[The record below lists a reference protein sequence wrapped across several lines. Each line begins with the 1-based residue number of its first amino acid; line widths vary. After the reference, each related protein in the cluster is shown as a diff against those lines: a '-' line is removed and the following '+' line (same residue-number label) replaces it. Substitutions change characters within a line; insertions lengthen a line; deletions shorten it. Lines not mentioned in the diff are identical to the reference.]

1 MLTDAQWAM
10 LEPLIEACRPK
21 GKTPP
26 RDLRR
31 TMSAILWRHQNGAK
45 WRSVPSELGPWSR
58 AAQTFIR
65 WARLGVWERL
75 LGLAQERGV
84 QLGMRF
90 LDGTSIRAH
99 QKAAGARQ
107 KGALKLS
114 GTQVR
119 RLGALVGAM
128 APRPASSLMGWDER
142 WPSSWL
148 PVRRMNSLMP
158 SRFSTAC
165 QVYRS
170 GWSQTGA
177 TPATPFVSTSG
188 SVVRV
193 RRSPPSATRHPSPA
207 QTGSTTT
214 ATSLSGSGP
223 GSRSGEPSPP
233 ATRRLPQASWA
244 SSPSQ
249 PHAIGS
255 SHNRP

>member
-75 LGLAQERGV
+75 LGLAQEQGDH
-84 QLGMRF
+84 LGMTF

-99 QKAAGARQ
+99 QKAAGARR

-114 GTQVR
+114 ETQVR
-119 RLGALVGAM
+119 RLGALVAAM
-128 APRPASSLMGWDER
+128 AARPA
-142 WPSSWL
+142 
-148 PVRRMNSLMP
+148 
-158 SRFSTAC
+158 
-165 QVYRS
+165 
-170 GWSQTGA
+170 
-177 TPATPFVSTSG
+177 
-188 SVVRV
+188 
-193 RRSPPSATRHPSPA
+193 
-207 QTGSTTT
+207 
-214 ATSLSGSGP
+214 
-223 GSRSGEPSPP
+223 
-233 ATRRLPQASWA
+233 
-244 SSPSQ
+244 
-249 PHAIGS
+249 
-255 SHNRP
+255 

>member
-10 LEPLIEACRPK
+10 LEPLMEACRPK

-65 WARLGVWERL
+65 WARVGVWERL

-84 QLGMRF
+84 QLGMTF

-114 GTQVR
+114 ETIVK
-119 RLGALVGAM
+119 RLAALVVAM
-128 APRPASSLMGWDER
+128 APRLA
-142 WPSSWL
+142 
-148 PVRRMNSLMP
+148 
-158 SRFSTAC
+158 
-165 QVYRS
+165 
-170 GWSQTGA
+170 
-177 TPATPFVSTSG
+177 
-188 SVVRV
+188 
-193 RRSPPSATRHPSPA
+193 
-207 QTGSTTT
+207 
-214 ATSLSGSGP
+214 
-223 GSRSGEPSPP
+223 
-233 ATRRLPQASWA
+233 
-244 SSPSQ
+244 
-249 PHAIGS
+249 
-255 SHNRP
+255 